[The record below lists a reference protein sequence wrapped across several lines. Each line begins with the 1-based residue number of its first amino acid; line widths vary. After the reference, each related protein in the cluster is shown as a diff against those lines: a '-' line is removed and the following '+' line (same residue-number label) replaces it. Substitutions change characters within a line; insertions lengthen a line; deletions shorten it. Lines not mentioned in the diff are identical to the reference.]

1 MAYMLIQFDADW
13 DEWKPAFDSDPA
25 GRAEIAKS
33 YSIARNVDTPD
44 EIFVR
49 LEFDTVDEARTFRD
63 RLVASGVLDRF
74 KVGMG
79 PTVVDIAET
88 GTY

>member
-1 MAYMLIQFDADW
+1 MAYLLIKFDADW

-33 YSIARNVDTPD
+33 YSIARNVETPS

-49 LEFDTVDEARTFRD
+49 LEFDAVDEAKTFRD

-74 KVGMG
+74 KVDMG